1 MTSINALPAAYWTG
15 SASST
20 SEVSGFDSQTFLTLL
35 TAQLKYQDPS
45 NPADSSQFMSQTA
58 TLAQVE
64 KMAAMVTASSE
75 NLAAGQAQAAT
86 SMIGKTVTWLD
97 AAGTTGSGVVS
108 SISFTKNGPSL
119 TLSDGSTLAMSAV
132 TGVKTTSS

>member
-45 NPADSSQFMSQTA
+45 SPADSRQFMSQTA

-132 TGVKTTSS
+132 TGVQTTSS